1 MITRFALF
9 VLLALLLVRPG
20 TAIAGE
26 TTGPKASVF
35 VTTSVGYLVT
45 LDDGTMLP
53 PGIAHGLAVLVPV
66 RNGWGCM
73 GEIGVTTGFSEL
85 RPAVQL
91 IAGPSKR
98 IAPDFALGASVLY
111 KFVPAYDGAASP
123 THVLGGSVAPVF
135 PIAIGSVSFPTGI
148 GVNLAT
154 GDAVLAVNVKLS
166 VRMP

>member
-1 MITRFALF
+1 MS
-9 VLLALLLVRPG
+9 
-20 TAIAGE
+20 E
-26 TTGPKASVF
+26 YQDQASVF

-73 GEIGVTTGFSEL
+73 GEIGVTTGFSDL

-98 IAPDFALGASVLY
+98 IAPDFALEASVLY

-123 THVLGGSVAPVF
+123 THVLGGSVATVF

-154 GDAVLAVNVKLS
+154 GDAVLAVNIKLS